1 MMSLTVQL
9 TRSRR
14 WKQHCSDFECEEC
27 RQWWSKHEFRVGLEN
42 VAEKAQHSS
51 LEITV
56 YRRVHVCKICIGFYW
71 HSNKRKTNERH
82 VMPTSLHPNDGVCT
96 KIKIASETFNFE
108 FAQFFSA
115 N

>member
-9 TRSRR
+9 TRSRC

-56 YRRVHVCKICIGFYW
+56 YVEFMFVKFALVSIGIQ
-71 HSNKRKTNERH
+71 
-82 VMPTSLHPNDGVCT
+82 T
-96 KIKIASETFNFE
+96 KEKQIKDT
-108 FAQFFSA
+108 
-115 N
+115 